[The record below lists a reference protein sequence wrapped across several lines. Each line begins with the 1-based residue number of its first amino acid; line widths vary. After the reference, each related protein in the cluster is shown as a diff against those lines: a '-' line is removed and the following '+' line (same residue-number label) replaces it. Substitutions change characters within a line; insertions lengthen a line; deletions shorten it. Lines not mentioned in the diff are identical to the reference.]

1 MPRARQPAAALCAA
15 FAASLIFATGLAVP
29 LGGPFGGPFG
39 GAQARERGAGQA
51 MPVPTITIYPG
62 ETIKEGVI
70 ETRAFSAHAIGHL
83 PVVEDARVL
92 TGKVARRTLL
102 PGQLIP
108 RNAVEEPR
116 LVERGAP
123 VQVVFSEDGL
133 TIIGAASALEAGSL
147 GERVRARNL
156 DSGIT
161 IIGKVQAD
169 GSLRVG
175 E

>member
-15 FAASLIFATGLAVP
+15 FAASLIFATGLAAP
-29 LGGPFGGPFG
+29 LGGPLAGPIA

>member
-15 FAASLIFATGLAVP
+15 FAASLIFATGLAAP
-29 LGGPFGGPFG
+29 LAGPIA

-70 ETRAFSAHAIGHL
+70 ETRPFSAHAIGHL

>member
-29 LGGPFGGPFG
+29 LGGPFG

>member
-15 FAASLIFATGLAVP
+15 FAASLIFATDLAAP
-29 LGGPFGGPFG
+29 LAGPIA

>member
-15 FAASLIFATGLAVP
+15 FAASLIFATDLAAP
-29 LGGPFGGPFG
+29 LAGPIA

-70 ETRAFSAHAIGHL
+70 ETRPFSAHAIGHL

>member
-15 FAASLIFATGLAVP
+15 FAASLIFATGLAAP
-29 LGGPFGGPFG
+29 LAGPIA